1 MTTKK
6 ELTQKFQHMSSF
18 KHLMVPVDFS
28 DCSYHAVDFAT
39 QLAKGTSTIVHMV
52 HIVEFDLNWMGGE
65 YEADEIDIYEE
76 ENSISSQLNETVNK
90 AKELI
95 LKLEKAV
102 ESEGVK
108 AISKIVYG
116 DPIGELLTYQKE
128 QQIDVSVMGSHG
140 SRGLNEVLMGSV
152 AQKFTRLSSGPVFI
166 IKNNVEDFSF
176 DNMVYCSDFNE
187 DQINKNLQK
196 VKTISEH
203 YNSDLTLLFVN
214 TPNKFEES
222 IETMSR
228 IQKAS
233 EENSLDNFKIDIFNA
248 YWVEEG
254 IVDYAEIHEP
264 SVVTI
269 TTHGYKG
276 VRRILNNNITESL
289 VNHISVPL
297 LVLNV
302 KD

>member
-1 MTTKK
+1 
-6 ELTQKFQHMSSF
+6 MSSF

-28 DCSYHAVDFAT
+28 DCSYNAVDFAT
-39 QLAKGTSTIVHMV
+39 QLSKGTSTVIHLV
-52 HIVEFDLNWMGGE
+52 HIVEFDLNWMGSE
-65 YEADEIDIYEE
+65 YVADEIEIYEE
-76 ENSISSQLNETVNK
+76 ENSISSQLNDTVKK

-95 LKLEKAV
+95 QRLEKTI
-102 ESEGVK
+102 EKEGVK
-108 AISKIVYG
+108 AVSKIIYG

-128 QQIDVSVMGSHG
+128 QSIDISVMGSHG

-152 AQKFTRLSSGPVFI
+152 AQKFTRLSTSPVFV
-166 IKNNVEDFSF
+166 IKDTVDNFSF

-187 DQINKNLQK
+187 DKMNKNLQK
-196 VKTISEH
+196 VKQIANH

-222 IETMSR
+222 IQTMSR
-228 IQKAS
+228 IKKAT
-233 EENSLDNFKIDIFNA
+233 EENGLEQFKIDIFNA

-302 KD
+302 KE

>member
-1 MTTKK
+1 MNKK
-6 ELTQKFQHMSSF
+6 ELTKKFQEMSSF
-18 KHLMVPVDFS
+18 KHLLVPVDFS
-28 DCSYHAVDFAT
+28 DCSYHAADFAT
-39 QLAKGTSTIVHMV
+39 QLSKGTTTIIHLV
-52 HIVEFDLNWMGGE
+52 HIIEFDLNWMGSE
-65 YEADEIDIYEE
+65 YDADEIDIYEE
-76 ENSISSQLNETVNK
+76 ESSISSQLNETVNK

-95 LKLEKAV
+95 LKLEKAT
-102 ESEGVK
+102 EKEGVK
-108 AISKIVYG
+108 VTSNIVYG

-128 QQIDVSVMGSHG
+128 HKIDVSVMGSHG

-166 IKNNVEDFSF
+166 IKDNVKDFSF
-176 DNMVYCSDFNE
+176 DNMVYCSDFSE
-187 DQINKNLQK
+187 ERINTNLQK
-196 VKTISEH
+196 VKTISKH
-203 YNSDLTLLFVN
+203 FNSDLTLLFVN

-228 IQKAS
+228 IKKAS
-233 EENSLDNFKIDIFNA
+233 DDNNLENYKIDIFNS

-276 VRRILNNNITESL
+276 VRRVLNNNITESL